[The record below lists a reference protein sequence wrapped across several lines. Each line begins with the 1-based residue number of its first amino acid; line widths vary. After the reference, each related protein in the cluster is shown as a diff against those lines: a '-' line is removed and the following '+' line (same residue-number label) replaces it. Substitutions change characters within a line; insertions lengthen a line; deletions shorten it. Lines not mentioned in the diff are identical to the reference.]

1 MTHEDIQ
8 TQLAYVP
15 VVENKTVLPT
25 AHVVIGGMG
34 GSALGAEALVFLDP
48 TLPIKIYRGYG
59 LPEHDDGSALHI
71 AISHSGTTEETLSFA
86 QAAKEKNV
94 PIAAIA
100 SGGALIAFAK
110 DAGMPFVQ
118 IPPRGQPRNAL
129 MYLCRAVSTLIGR
142 EDLLTVLEKVVFD
155 EDAAQKDA
163 ERLAT
168 ATSDALPI
176 FYASD
181 KNRFLA
187 RLARINMSET
197 AKMPSFDNVFP
208 EINHNEMQS
217 YDTTAPEEV
226 AALTRFVLIRDTEDD
241 PRIVKRMDIFA
252 ELMRERGRS
261 VMELS
266 LIGNSRAEKLLRF
279 WYTAQH
285 SAGALAQKRSIDPDS
300 VPLVDEF
307 KKRLRKQA

>member
-59 LPEHDDGSALHI
+59 LPQHDDGSALHI
-71 AISHSGTTEETLSFA
+71 AISHSGTTEEALSFA

-110 DAGMPFVQ
+110 DAGIPFVQ
-118 IPPRGQPRNAL
+118 IPPSGQPRNAL

-142 EDLLTVLEKVVFD
+142 EDLLTVLERAAFD

-163 ERLAT
+163 ERLAAAIT
-168 ATSDALPI
+168 GALPI

-181 KNRFLA
+181 KNGFLA
-187 RLARINMSET
+187 RLARINMNET

-208 EINHNEMQS
+208 ELNHNEMQS
-217 YDTTAPEEV
+217 YDTAAPEEV
-226 AALTRFVLIRDTEDD
+226 AALARFILITDSDDD
-241 PRIVKRMDIFA
+241 PRIIKRMDIFA

-261 VMELS
+261 VTELS
-266 LIGNSRAEKLLRF
+266 LIGNSRAEKLIRF
-279 WYTAQH
+279 WYTAQR
-285 SAGALAQKRSIDPDS
+285 SAGALAQKRGIDPDS
-300 VPLVDEF
+300 VPLVVDF
-307 KKRLRKQA
+307 KKRL